1 MSKSYQAT
9 APNPSDEFVPKSF
22 IIFCLDQESNIAFE
36 ASWGDS
42 VEDVKKFG
50 ILLLKI
56 TSGEFNNMILEQLKE
71 QAKDIE
77 NGNKK
82 FLALQKVI
90 KDAQAPSELVIDP
103 ANVELN

>member
-1 MSKSYQAT
+1 
-9 APNPSDEFVPKSF
+9 
-22 IIFCLDQESNIAFE
+22 
-36 ASWGDS
+36 
-42 VEDVKKFG
+42 
-50 ILLLKI
+50 
-56 TSGEFNNMILEQLKE
+56 MILEQLKE